1 MKGAIMLSG
10 GGTGKLFA
18 AIGVT
23 YPVGSTVTCT
33 NGTKTLKA
41 KNTSGQWV
49 FAIPETGT
57 WTVTATDGTNT
68 SRKFVEIIFEGQS
81 VSVNLAYRTEGYLY
95 NAGVFNEDYQ
105 HEELKNT
112 KCTITYNESD
122 IFFKSTAESTAYGF
136 VVFKDVIFN
145 GQSAIIINR
154 TSTGSGQ
161 AKNGSTIAVMDDYTN
176 WTPTETSEGTLAY
189 FYESS
194 DDDPVEGPADCLLN
208 VSNVTPG
215 VYDVAV
221 GFSTQGSKWTAS
233 RSIYMH
239 YIKIE

>member
-1 MKGAIMLSG
+1 MIYVMSG
-10 GGTGKLFA
+10 GGTKLFA

-23 YPVGSTVTCT
+23 YPEGSVLTCT
-33 NGTKTLKA
+33 NGTKTLTA

-68 SRKFVEIIFEGQS
+68 SSKSVEITAEGQN

-122 IFFKSTAESTAYGF
+122 IYFKSSAESTAYGF
-136 VVFKDVIFN
+136 VVFKDVIFD
-145 GQSAIIINR
+145 GQSAITVNR
-154 TSTGSGQ
+154 SSTSGGAAKTGT
-161 AKNGSTIAVMDDYTN
+161 TIAVMEDYSN
-176 WTPTETSEGTLAY
+176 WTPTETSEGTVAY
-189 FYESS
+189 FYDS
-194 DDDPVEGPADCLLN
+194 DSGNNDISTPIDMSLDISA
-208 VSNVTPG
+208 VTPG

-221 GFSTQGSKWTAS
+221 GFSTQGSKWTGS
-233 RSIYMH
+233 RNIYMH
-239 YIKIE
+239 YIKVE